1 MSDSTSS
8 VFDQFVKQH
17 VGRWRDVTKLIAALR
32 RRFSKKKYPS
42 SNIDE
47 QQRLLA
53 SVHDFIGVV
62 SKDHHDDLIVDYL
75 NGRNRGAIRRTVQ
88 RELNPSDVVDNVI
101 EAANA
106 CARGDDNA
114 YVDPTL
120 NTARFNL
127 LKTLVGQATRA
138 DLVDRGLLVCTTHWA
153 KVRAHVEHE
162 GLDTPWIDDRKRGRK
177 ATSQDMLD
185 AIRAHVSKDENS
197 KTLPQGKAEVADA
210 RALTK
215 TKAEL
220 YRQRQLSK
228 RAKKD
233 VEQFRAYMEG
243 ICAGKVSI
251 KVDEKM
257 LGKLGGPDM
266 ASMQEECKRHFLA
279 HYGDKGFFLHA

>member
-153 KVRAHVEHE
+153 KVRAHVEYE

-220 YRQRQLSK
+220 YRSFEHKDKISQDERPQRQ
-228 RAKKD
+228 RYA
-233 VEQFRAYMEG
+233 Q
-243 ICAGKVSI
+243 
-251 KVDEKM
+251 
-257 LGKLGGPDM
+257 
-266 ASMQEECKRHFLA
+266 LA
-279 HYGDKGFFLHA
+279 RVRPRNRQV